1 MNRLLFIF
9 ALVLVTLSLSAQN
22 QTNKMSIGIA
32 AGGNGGLS
40 PLAGE
45 SSPAIYKPAV
55 FQGIGKLMLTNQF
68 GVMGR
73 AQYNNIKLNSSS
85 IQTNYVKTG
94 LHALYDVAPWFGSK
108 GKFRLYT
115 HTGIGFAAQWQADAF
130 DDADSPVFNKAD
142 EMLIWDI
149 GISPELKLSDRWSI
163 LLDYTFTSH
172 MLQDRPYTM
181 GELQQI
187 PYTDGNMMTLTAGIA
202 FHFGKT
208 ATTKDDVITDNAEGG
223 IKKDQTQEET
233 DSKSEDADAD
243 RPDETDANTTQ
254 VNETTNSTSE
264 NDVTRNVKPEK
275 QQTVTESQSREK
287 DSKEQASDYTDFAK
301 GDIRE
306 FDNLLFTYQKARLT
320 KTSRETLNQLA
331 DYMQTHTGLKLKIK
345 GYTDCIGDED
355 ENLALSRKRA
365 ENTANYLKAKGIA
378 ANRLGIKAYG
388 EQQLIRPC
396 QDSPLYYMTGN
407 LKNRRVE
414 LELLPN
420 N

>member
-1 MNRLLFIF
+1 
-9 ALVLVTLSLSAQN
+9 
-22 QTNKMSIGIA
+22 
-32 AGGNGGLS
+32 
-40 PLAGE
+40 
-45 SSPAIYKPAV
+45 
-55 FQGIGKLMLTNQF
+55 
-68 GVMGR
+68 
-73 AQYNNIKLNSSS
+73 
-85 IQTNYVKTG
+85 
-94 LHALYDVAPWFGSK
+94 
-108 GKFRLYT
+108 
-115 HTGIGFAAQWQADAF
+115 
-130 DDADSPVFNKAD
+130 
-142 EMLIWDI
+142 
-149 GISPELKLSDRWSI
+149 
-163 LLDYTFTSH
+163 
-172 MLQDRPYTM
+172 
-181 GELQQI
+181 
-187 PYTDGNMMTLTAGIA
+187 
-202 FHFGKT
+202 
-208 ATTKDDVITDNAEGG
+208 
-223 IKKDQTQEET
+223 
-233 DSKSEDADAD
+233 
-243 RPDETDANTTQ
+243 
-254 VNETTNSTSE
+254 TSE